1 VSSPYSVGDAGLPD
15 EDQVPATG
23 DWTYGT
29 KRAGRYSSNGSKQ
42 SLQAA
47 GIAFVLALSP
57 LTSVADPWFAER
69 KREATASF
77 AVLVYPYPRR
87 RITLADAR
95 NLALQILAAAEAE
108 RHRIVEDEAL
118 RAFPLEGLD

>member
-1 VSSPYSVGDAGLPD
+1 VNSPYSVGDAGLPD
-15 EDQVPATG
+15 EHQIPATG
-23 DWTYGT
+23 DWTYGV
-29 KRAGRYSSNGSKQ
+29 KRVGRTNRDRTIQ
-42 SLQAA
+42 PLQAA

-77 AVLVYPYPRR
+77 AVLVHPYPRR

-95 NLALQILAAAEAE
+95 KLALQILAAAEAE
-108 RHRIVEDEAL
+108 RRSIVEDEAL